1 MGGDHAPAAV
11 VEGQGKAIFWK
22 EKPIIIKALSLWSQP
37 ALAAAMGDIL
47 AAERAVKAS
56 GSLADLGAQ
65 HLLLDL
71 TRRAAVAARRR

>member
-1 MGGDHAPAAV
+1 
-11 VEGQGKAIFWK
+11 
-22 EKPIIIKALSLWSQP
+22 
-37 ALAAAMGDIL
+37 MGDIL

-71 TRRAAVAARRR
+71 TRRAAVAGRRR